1 MNSADVNT
9 PYYIDFK
16 GLYIRNIVCNG
27 KHMYFAGDLWRKI
40 GGYHEDRFEEFLRT
54 REAEKLLRQL
64 CPSDSASL
72 SHKRI
77 HTYNRPDVYNL
88 DIDGVIGVFI
98 DWKFKDDWTEE
109 FIVCKEL
116 AEAYL
121 EWISPSIE
129 LNPPLYD
136 IDDDYEITDDN
147 DLGCGY

>member
-1 MNSADVNT
+1 MDSADENT
-9 PYYIDFK
+9 PYYTDFK

-27 KHMYFAGDLWRKI
+27 KHMYFARDLWRKI

-54 REAEKLLRQL
+54 REAEKLLRK
-64 CPSDSASL
+64 L

-77 HTYNRPDVYNL
+77 HTYNSPNVYNL
-88 DIDGVIGVFI
+88 DIDGVISVFI
-98 DWKFKDDWTEE
+98 DWKFKDDWIEE
-109 FIVCKEL
+109 IIVCKEL

-129 LNPPLYD
+129 LNPPLYN
-136 IDDDYEITDDN
+136 IDDDYDITDDN

>member
-1 MNSADVNT
+1 MNPADVNT

-27 KHMYFAGDLWRKI
+27 KHMYFAGDLWRKT
-40 GGYHEDRFEEFLRT
+40 GGYYEDRFEEFLRT
-54 REAEKLLRQL
+54 REAEKLLRQ
-64 CPSDSASL
+64 L

-88 DIDGVIGVFI
+88 DIDGVISVFI

-109 FIVCKEL
+109 FIACKEL

-136 IDDDYEITDDN
+136 IDDDYDITDDN